1 MITDLDSLLYKAEA
15 EYLSQ
20 QDLAN
25 FKSQIFAL
33 EKRLEI
39 YKILSSKETEVF
51 QYVAQ
56 QIAKDFADESE
67 AKIERA
73 FKHWL
78 AIIRYCAMAMLF
90 DNPQYFQ
97 HRILEW
103 LPEQIAAH
111 QRQKLEQSIFLL
123 LQKRLQKILSSEQF
137 SVLQPYL
144 EQAQNSLPK

>member
-39 YKILSSKETEVF
+39 YKIVSSKETEIF

-56 QIAKDFADESE
+56 RLTEDFADESE

-78 AIIRYCAMAMLF
+78 AIVRYGAMGMLF

-103 LPEQIAAH
+103 LPEQIEAH
-111 QRQKLEQSIFLL
+111 QMQKLEQSIFSL

-137 SVLQPYL
+137 SILQPYL
-144 EQAQNSLPK
+144 EQAQDSLPK